1 MGATSR
7 VLLVLCR
14 LGELVCG
21 AVVLGLLGQ
30 AFSLINDAGVLEPE
44 GRLIYTAVVASLTM
58 IDSLIF
64 IVPFAYSY
72 WSFLLDF
79 ILFVL
84 WIVAF
89 GLLESALQ
97 TKLTGIH
104 TCSSF
109 WFNYYW
115 GYYWGRWYVRGP
127 PGMDINW
134 TGCNAWR
141 TVLAFSFIASMI
153 YLANGFLGVYWTLEY
168 GNIRTR
174 SKGFFERKR
183 GLGGDT
189 SGGSGHLIK
198 EGGPGVTQTPVQ
210 HRNGVMGA
218 GLNNAA
224 PATTVNALPVDT
236 VDPAAR
242 V

>member
-44 GRLIYTAVVASLTM
+44 GRLIYTAVVASLT
-58 IDSLIF
+58 ILDSLIF
-64 IVPFAYSY
+64 IVLFAYSY

-89 GLLESALQ
+89 GLLES
-97 TKLTGIH
+97 LTGIH

-109 WFNYYW
+109 WFNNYW

-153 YLANGFLGVYWTLEY
+153 YLANGFLVSASY
-168 GNIRTR
+168 
-174 SKGFFERKR
+174 
-183 GLGGDT
+183 
-189 SGGSGHLIK
+189 
-198 EGGPGVTQTPVQ
+198 
-210 HRNGVMGA
+210 
-218 GLNNAA
+218 
-224 PATTVNALPVDT
+224 LPTFRCLVSHAD
-236 VDPAAR
+236 
-242 V
+242 